1 LLSNIE
7 SKIIFYF
14 ITIITMILC
23 LIGIG
28 DASHAAHHTKNVVVG
43 SIDTHLGGGSS
54 CNSSGG
60 ENKLEDC
67 IVNAGEVA

>member
-1 LLSNIE
+1 
-7 SKIIFYF
+7 
-14 ITIITMILC
+14 MILC

-28 DASHAAHHTKNVVVG
+28 DASHTAHHTKNVVVG